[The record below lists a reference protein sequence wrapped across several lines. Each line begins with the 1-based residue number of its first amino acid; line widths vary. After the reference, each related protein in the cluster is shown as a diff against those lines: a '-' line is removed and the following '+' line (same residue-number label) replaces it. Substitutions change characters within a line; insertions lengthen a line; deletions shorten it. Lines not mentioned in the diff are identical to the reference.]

1 MFSLNWLA
9 EVTLNY
15 TIGGVSK
22 TLTASSIYNY
32 GTYGEFSSRVVF
44 PVSLTNNVHKSD
56 WLYSLAADVSY
67 SYEQTDTSHDYS
79 NVRLERIEVR
89 WWDTLAAG
97 GGSQVGQKVIWDGD
111 GHKIAGPIG
120 PTPSGGK
127 NLITYKWQDTDVDLT
142 PPSGADL
149 GDKIKV
155 DFVFYFGGTVT
166 DSDGSTFTLYEN
178 LARSYTERI
187 EFSK

>member
-1 MFSLNWLA
+1 MYSLNWLA

-15 TIGGVSK
+15 SIGGISK
-22 TLTASSIYNY
+22 TLTTSSTYNY

-44 PVSLTNNVHKSD
+44 PVSLTNNGRISD
-56 WLYSLAADVSY
+56 WHYSLGADVGY
-67 SYEQTDTSHDYS
+67 SYEQTDTSHNYS
-79 NVRLERIEVR
+79 NVKLEKIEVR
-89 WWDTLAAG
+89 WWSTVGG
-97 GGSQVGQKVIWDGD
+97 GGSQVGQKVIWNGD
-111 GHKIAGPIG
+111 GSKITG
-120 PTPSGGK
+120 PTGPAPSGDK
-127 NLITYKWQDTDVDLT
+127 NLITYKWQDVDVDLT

-149 GDKIKV
+149 GDKINV

-178 LARSYTERI
+178 LARSYTERT